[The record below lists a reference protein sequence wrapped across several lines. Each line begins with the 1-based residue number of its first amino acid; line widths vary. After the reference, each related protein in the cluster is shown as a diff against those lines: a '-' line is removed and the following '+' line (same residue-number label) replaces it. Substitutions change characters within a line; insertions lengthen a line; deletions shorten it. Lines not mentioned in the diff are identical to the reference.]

1 MEPRERIIRAA
12 NIKDPLERQ
21 MTVAALIA
29 TELEK
34 KGTKVVLVG
43 GAAVEFYTAANYLTR
58 DIDFIATRPDDI
70 KEIMTCLG
78 FKNEGGTWYL
88 PENPNIVVE
97 FPKGPLDADWNRVQ
111 NVMLPDGTNVN
122 VIGIEDIIIDRAC
135 AIKHWNDP
143 EEWLNYLMVGNFER
157 IDWNY
162 LSRRSREMDCVE
174 IINKSKEWAKIQR
187 ETFLNENV

>member
-1 MEPRERIIRAA
+1 MEARDKIIKAA
-12 NIKDPLERQ
+12 NNKDPLERQ

-43 GAAVEFYTAANYLTR
+43 GSAVEFYTAANYLTR
-58 DIDFIATRPDDI
+58 DIDFIATRLDGI
-70 KEIMTCLG
+70 KEVMTGLG

-97 FPKGPLDADWNRVQ
+97 FPKGPLDGDWNRIQ
-111 NVMLPDGTNVN
+111 NVTLPDGTSVN
-122 VIGIEDIIIDRAC
+122 VIGIEDILIDRAC
-135 AIKHWNDP
+135 AVKYWNDP
-143 EEWLNYLMVGNFER
+143 EEWINYLMVGNFEH
-157 IDWNY
+157 IDWEY
-162 LSRRSREMDCVE
+162 LNKRSQEMDCVD

-187 ETFLNENV
+187 ESFLNENL